1 MGRWGIWYGC
11 SAICVMI
18 VRALAHSI
26 MWAVLWCHCVCSP
39 KTPGT
44 PYGRSAH
51 ALAESFDDPEQR
63 AIIGDAF
70 AAMERME
77 CTVNDVRF
85 PIEVVHVFSAPC
97 EKASNVLVCIHVQAQ
112 RLPSYPVE
120 RTPPRIV
127 FGALHV

>member
-1 MGRWGIWYGC
+1 M
-11 SAICVMI
+11 
-18 VRALAHSI
+18 
-26 MWAVLWCHCVCSP
+26 MWAVLWCHRVCSP

-85 PIEVVHVFSAPC
+85 PIEVVHVFSAPRVN
-97 EKASNVLVCIHVQAQ
+97 SSVCWYACVFKLNAFQQ
-112 RLPSYPVE
+112 PTLPC
-120 RTPPRIV
+120 IV
-127 FGALHV
+127 SGALHVE

>member
-1 MGRWGIWYGC
+1 VPESLWC
-11 SAICVMI
+11 AVT
-18 VRALAHSI
+18 
-26 MWAVLWCHCVCSP
+26 VLWRVCVCSP

-85 PIEVVHVFSAPC
+85 PKEVVHVFSALGV
-97 EKASNVLVCIHVQAQ
+97 KASNVLVCMRVQAQ

-120 RTPPRIV
+120 GTPPRIV
-127 FGALHV
+127 FGALRV

>member
-1 MGRWGIWYGC
+1 M
-11 SAICVMI
+11 SE
-18 VRALAHSI
+18 ALWCAVT
-26 MWAVLWCHCVCSP
+26 VLWCACACSP

-85 PIEVVHVFSAPC
+85 PTEVVHVFSAQLLMCRYACVFKPN
-97 EKASNVLVCIHVQAQ
+97 AFQQA
-112 RLPSYPVE
+112 
-120 RTPPRIV
+120 TPPRIV
-127 FGALHV
+127 SGALHVE